1 VRRVLLYGFL
11 LGALGVFVFHQ
22 GVIFLLFHY
31 GNHVPFLVSALG
43 RVSGP
48 GWNLHQMMPNPP
60 LRGLA
65 IPLLLNQ
72 MFWGGLWG
80 IAIAAMLR
88 FTRFPS
94 LLGGLLI
101 GVLGCVG
108 VAMTLV
114 VSLKGQPLFAGG
126 NGQTLLRAALINGAF
141 GWGTALLLRPFG
153 LRKVEVRGYT

>member
-31 GNHVPFLVSALG
+31 GNNIPAVVSTVG

-48 GWNLHQMMPNPP
+48 GWSFYQMMPSPP
-60 LRGLA
+60 LPGLA
-65 IPLLLNQ
+65 VPQLVNQ

-108 VAMTLV
+108 VAVTV
-114 VSLKGQPLFAGG
+114 VASLKGQPLFAGG

-141 GWGTALLLRPFG
+141 GWGTALLLRPFA